1 MEEWPKL
8 LDYGVVCKFYN
19 ELGVAG
25 GAPGFQSGGT
35 NNVELCTRPD
45 NIAVANDPVGQ
56 EQTIDSHKDKGAK
69 METGGGG
76 MAEVVGWW

>member
-1 MEEWPKL
+1 METEVEEWPKL

-19 ELGVAG
+19 EL
-25 GAPGFQSGGT
+25 GGT